1 MLKLASVIIY
11 GAEFVGEIISVQ
23 FTILIFTLPEEE
35 EDDQVIS
42 ALFITHGLCSGILRV
57 PLYRSD
63 DVSSGPVRWPQ
74 HSR

>member
-11 GAEFVGEIISVQ
+11 GAEFVGDIISVQ

-42 ALFITHGLCSGILRV
+42 ALFITR
-57 PLYRSD
+57 PLFWYFARSSTVAMTFPRD
-63 DVSSGPVRWPQ
+63 QYAS
-74 HSR
+74 HSIAGR